1 MVAFEAPSVI
11 VEKEKVP
18 EIENHKNEEVE
29 KEILVAKVTIESPNN
44 LSEEEKQLQE
54 VAALVSV
61 LEKENATDAE
71 IDLLLKNAQQKI
83 TDKKIKESGMSVSAY
98 ALLFEVEEELDPTFK
113 DKVFKILSENY
124 NSVKHAVAQ
133 RND

>member
-71 IDLLLKNAQQKI
+71 IDLLLKNAQQK
-83 TDKKIKESGMSVSAY
+83 
-98 ALLFEVEEELDPTFK
+98 
-113 DKVFKILSENY
+113 N
-124 NSVKHAVAQ
+124 N
-133 RND
+133 R